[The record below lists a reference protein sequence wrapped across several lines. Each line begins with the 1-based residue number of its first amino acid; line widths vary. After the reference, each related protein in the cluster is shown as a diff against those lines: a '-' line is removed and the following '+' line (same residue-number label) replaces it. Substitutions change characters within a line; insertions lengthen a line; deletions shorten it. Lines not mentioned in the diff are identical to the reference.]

1 MNGKDI
7 EGKWLVCVFGGKTF
21 DAVLLEA
28 EDGHWEDGKLNSAM
42 SFKFNGEK
50 CSRSNIQQGY
60 GVLVE
65 YNEDGSVWATTNYND
80 GYPLED

>member
-7 EGKWLVCVFGGKTF
+7 EGKWLVCVFGEKTF

-28 EDGHWEDGKLNSAM
+28 EDGHSQECKLDSAM
-42 SFKFNGEK
+42 FGKFNGEK

-60 GVLVE
+60 GVLVK
-65 YNEDGSVWATTNYND
+65 YNEYESVWATTNYND